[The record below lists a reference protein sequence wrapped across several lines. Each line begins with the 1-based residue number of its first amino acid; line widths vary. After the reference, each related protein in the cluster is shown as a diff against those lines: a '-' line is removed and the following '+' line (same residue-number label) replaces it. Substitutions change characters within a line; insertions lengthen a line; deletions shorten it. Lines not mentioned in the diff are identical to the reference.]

1 MPYRDYLRWEG
12 TCSILLGAA
21 LAALAW
27 PGWLAH
33 YDGAWLALLA
43 VPATLAV
50 MALLGSRA
58 GGAARRP
65 GTWRTTRPL
74 ADADA
79 RRPAVAPGVLRRR
92 LALETAVWIVA
103 VGAWVAATG
112 DSGWLVL
119 ATGLASVAFGAV
131 SAGPSARHV
140 QEAER
145 RAGGRY
151 RVSRRPALGTPELAG
166 PG

>member
-12 TCSILLGAA
+12 ACSMVLGAA

-27 PGWLAH
+27 PGWLAD
-33 YDGAWLALLA
+33 YDGAGLALLA

-65 GTWRTTRPL
+65 GTWRTARPL
-74 ADADA
+74 ADADP
-79 RRPAVAPGVLRRR
+79 RRAALAAGALRRR
-92 LALETAVWIVA
+92 LALETAVWIVT

-119 ATGLASVAFGAV
+119 ATGLASIAFGAV

-140 QEAER
+140 EEVER

-151 RVSRRPALGTPELAG
+151 RVARRPALGTPELAG